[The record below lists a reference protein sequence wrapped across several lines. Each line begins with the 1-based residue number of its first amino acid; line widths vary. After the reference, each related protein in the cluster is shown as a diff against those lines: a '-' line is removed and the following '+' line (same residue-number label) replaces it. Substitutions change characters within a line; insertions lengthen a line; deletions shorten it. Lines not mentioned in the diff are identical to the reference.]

1 MPLVKSRCCEVLIG
15 RMDFKFIKG
24 IYRSYGVLPYVAD
37 YVVEI
42 ASFEHVDRIGRHPK
56 LHIDVAH

>member
-1 MPLVKSRCCEVLIG
+1 MNLEPLKR
-15 RMDFKFIKG
+15 
-24 IYRSYGVLPYVAD
+24 IYRSNGVLPYVAD

-42 ASFEHVDRIGRHPK
+42 ASFEHVDRIRRHPK